1 MKKSLRGILKTAVSA
16 ICAAAIVASGLMHT
30 GMGSLEVKAA
40 SSFDDLDQTEIVEAM
55 GAGWN
60 LGNQLEASVDGTPYE
75 TAWGNPTITQ
85 DLIDAVKAA
94 GFDTVRIPVS
104 YLNKIGSA
112 PDYTIDSTWLD
123 RVQEVVDMCIDNDM
137 FVIINIHGDGYN
149 SVSGSWLLC
158 NGSDQTTI
166 KAKYEAV
173 WEQIA
178 NRFADYDEHLIFE
191 SMNEEFDGTYGTP
204 NTTYYDNINDYNQIF
219 VDTVRNTGSN
229 NAKRWLLIPGWNTDI
244 WYTAGDYGFELPT
257 DNYRSSDISSNR
269 IMISVHYYSPW
280 EFCGNESSD
289 VTQWGDS
296 ATDSSKVASWGDE
309 SYLQSAFSTMYQ
321 KFVANGYP
329 VVIGEYGSIDKSEYD
344 SVNTTCRAEF
354 ASKVCSYADSYG
366 MVPVAWDNG
375 YTGTYGFGLIDRTTY
390 EVTEPEII
398 AAINAVYPN
407 DNSDSSTDTFDSS
420 KTYMIQNVN
429 SGLYMDVTGA
439 KKANGTN
446 VIQYQASKAKAN
458 NTWTF
463 VPDGNGYYYIY
474 SCLGDGSTY
483 LLDVANNSSA
493 SGTNIQIWENTYCDA
508 QLYSLSQNSDGS
520 YTILT
525 KASGSEKCVEI
536 ADGSTSN
543 NANVQQWE
551 VNGYSCQNWYLIAT
565 D

>member
-16 ICAAAIVASGLMHT
+16 ICAAAIVASGLMQT
-30 GMGSLEVKAA
+30 GMGNLEVKAA

-269 IMISVHYYSPW
+269 IMISVALSPH
-280 EFCGNESSD
+280 
-289 VTQWGDS
+289 
-296 ATDSSKVASWGDE
+296 
-309 SYLQSAFSTMYQ
+309 
-321 KFVANGYP
+321 
-329 VVIGEYGSIDKSEYD
+329 
-344 SVNTTCRAEF
+344 
-354 ASKVCSYADSYG
+354 
-366 MVPVAWDNG
+366 
-375 YTGTYGFGLIDRTTY
+375 
-390 EVTEPEII
+390 
-398 AAINAVYPN
+398 
-407 DNSDSSTDTFDSS
+407 
-420 KTYMIQNVN
+420 
-429 SGLYMDVTGA
+429 
-439 KKANGTN
+439 
-446 VIQYQASKAKAN
+446 
-458 NTWTF
+458 
-463 VPDGNGYYYIY
+463 
-474 SCLGDGSTY
+474 
-483 LLDVANNSSA
+483 
-493 SGTNIQIWENTYCDA
+493 
-508 QLYSLSQNSDGS
+508 
-520 YTILT
+520 
-525 KASGSEKCVEI
+525 
-536 ADGSTSN
+536 
-543 NANVQQWE
+543 
-551 VNGYSCQNWYLIAT
+551 
-565 D
+565 